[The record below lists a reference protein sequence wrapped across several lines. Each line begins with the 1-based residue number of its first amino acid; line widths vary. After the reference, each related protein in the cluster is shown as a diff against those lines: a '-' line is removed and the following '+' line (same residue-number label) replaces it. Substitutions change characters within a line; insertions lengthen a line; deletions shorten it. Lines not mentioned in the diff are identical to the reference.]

1 MSPMG
6 RDPAQKPIAE
16 RVVDDVGGALTVG
29 LAYIGLQLGL
39 FSALAASGRTSSV
52 ALAQRIGLAER
63 YVREW
68 LKAMVASRY
77 VEHDP
82 EGGAY
87 FMTPEQVAALVDEGA
102 RTFAAGAFQ
111 LALPSL
117 LLTPRLLEVFQTGG
131 GIPFG
136 ELPAEIPAAIAR
148 MHRPWF
154 DHLLVK
160 EWLAGAPDLIE
171 ALGGGISVLDV
182 GCGAGRSTVAMAKA
196 FPASRF
202 RGIDPHEPSIAEA
215 RALASGAGLANL
227 EFSARSIESLAGAFE
242 SLAGAF
248 ESLAGAFESLAGA
261 CESLPGGSG
270 RGRPALFDLVV
281 AIDCVHDMPAPVSGL
296 RAMGAV
302 LSPQGSLFWSEPT
315 GSREPLENR
324 NPQGKLRSNLS
335 PFHCLTV
342 SLAAGG
348 AGLGTIIGEAGA
360 RELAA
365 QAGFVTFE
373 KLPIDSPAQ
382 QFFRLRDFRG
392 G

>member
-1 MSPMG
+1 MG
-6 RDPAQKPIAE
+6 PDPDQKPIAE

-29 LAYIGLQLGL
+29 LAYVGLRLGL
-39 FSALAASGRTSSV
+39 FSGLAASGRTTSV
-52 ALAQRIGLAER
+52 ALAQRSGLAER

-68 LKAMVASRY
+68 LRAMVASRY

-82 EGGAY
+82 ESGAF
-87 FMTPEQVAALVDEGA
+87 FMTPEQIAALVDEGA

-111 LALPSL
+111 FALPSL
-117 LLTPRLLEVFQTGG
+117 LLTPRLLEVFQSGG
-131 GIPFG
+131 GIAFG

-154 DHLLVK
+154 DHLLVQ
-160 EWLAGAPDLIE
+160 EWLAGAPGLVE
-171 ALGGGISVLDV
+171 ALGRGISVLDV
-182 GCGAGRSTVAMAKA
+182 GCGAGRSTVAMATA
-196 FPASRF
+196 FPRSTF
-202 RGIDPHEPSIAEA
+202 LGIDPHGPSIVEA
-215 RALASGAGLANL
+215 RTLAGGERLPNLA
-227 EFSARSIESLAGAFE
+227 FAVRSIESLAGASE
-242 SLAGAF
+242 DSAA
-248 ESLAGAFESLAGA
+248 A
-261 CESLPGGSG
+261 G
-270 RGRPALFDLVV
+270 RGGPTPFDLIV

-296 RAMGAV
+296 RAMGAA
-302 LSPQGSLFWSEPT
+302 LSKGGSVFWSEPT

-360 RELAA
+360 RELAV
-365 QAGFVTFE
+365 QAGFASFE

-382 QFFRLRDFRG
+382 QFFRLRDYDVAG
-392 G
+392 GGR